1 MPAEIRSFYDPLEPF
16 IYWDSSFSIA
26 ATDVNHNYY
35 RICRAF
41 VDRCMQE
48 DVICFVSDWVLNEV
62 AFYLIR
68 TRLELLGR
76 QRGLY
81 WRELLRRDPSVIDG
95 IMPLIRNAFAE
106 LSNFALWLPSLNE
119 QFYDLL
125 SQWQL
130 PPEHAIQLA
139 ASAAWSANVTLSD
152 EAMQLVERYR
162 LLPTDAAHI
171 VVALSHV
178 VRAFAT
184 LDPDF
189 ALVDGIILF
198 MP

>member
-1 MPAEIRSFYDPLEPF
+1 MPAEIRSFHDPLEPF

-26 ATDVNHNYY
+26 ATDVNHSHY

-48 DVICFVSDWVLNEV
+48 DVICFISDWVLNEV

-68 TRLELLGR
+68 TQLELLGR
-76 QRGLY
+76 QQGLY
-81 WRELLRRDPSVIDG
+81 WRELHRRDPSVIDG
-95 IMPLIRNAFAE
+95 IMPLVRNALAE

-119 QFYDLL
+119 RFYDLL
-125 SQWQL
+125 AQWQL

-139 ASAAWSANVTLSD
+139 APVAWSVNATLSD

-171 VVALSHV
+171 VVALSHGV
-178 VRAFAT
+178 KAFAT

-189 ALVDGIILF
+189 ALVDGIIVF
-198 MP
+198 ML

>member
-1 MPAEIRSFYDPLEPF
+1 
-16 IYWDSSFSIA
+16 
-26 ATDVNHNYY
+26 
-35 RICRAF
+35 
-41 VDRCMQE
+41 
-48 DVICFVSDWVLNEV
+48 
-62 AFYLIR
+62 
-68 TRLELLGR
+68 
-76 QRGLY
+76 
-81 WRELLRRDPSVIDG
+81 
-95 IMPLIRNAFAE
+95 MPLIRNAFAE
-106 LSNFALWLPSLNE
+106 LSNFALWLPSLNG

-130 PPEHAIQLA
+130 PPEHAIQLV

-171 VVALSHV
+171 VVALSHG

>member
-171 VVALSHV
+171 VVALSHG